1 MAEKR
6 IETVEMRAGDVKTG
20 FGNPRKITKKKKDE
34 LRNSIETFG
43 DFGSFIIDENDNII
57 GGNMRLSVIKEM
69 DPDTIILCKRLI
81 GYSETE
87 LRAINIKDNTH
98 SGDWDMDLLADW
110 TADLTVDLGLEK
122 ATKKEME
129 ERSIPEMELIHYE
142 KYDYVMIVCKNELD
156 YNRFYP
162 CSTLLEINLYT
173 KGKAVTVAENVTGNY
188 ANTAASDLQDFFNYL
203 DSEEIVDKLAAHG
216 MDISLEPPVRDLTN
230 LQNDSKYRYRAMAEA
245 TVSFSQEANGRYGI
259 GGMDAPNASGGGSAE
274 MADATSGVIEEVEIS
289 EETYEGGKA

>member
-156 YNRFYP
+156 YNDLIRKLGIEGAKVAI
-162 CSTLLEINLYT
+162 SKRKINARAIWYD
-173 KGKAVTVAENVTGNY
+173 KIKDQIFSGA
-188 ANTAASDLQDFFNYL
+188 DLQAKDGAK
-203 DSEEIVDKLAAHG
+203 E
-216 MDISLEPPVRDLTN
+216 
-230 LQNDSKYRYRAMAEA
+230 
-245 TVSFSQEANGRYGI
+245 
-259 GGMDAPNASGGGSAE
+259 
-274 MADATSGVIEEVEIS
+274 
-289 EETYEGGKA
+289 

>member
-43 DFGSFIIDENDNII
+43 DFGSFIIDEDDNII

-69 DPDTIILCKRLI
+69 NPDTIILCKRLI

-129 ERSIPEMELIHYE
+129 ERSMVRKFEEDSNGLVYHVIKTQMNFGLMYSFLYVSEHIEEWEMDMEDLGYNQTLA
-142 KYDYVMIVCKNELD
+142 YVVNTTMPD
-156 YNRFYP
+156 
-162 CSTLLEINLYT
+162 CSEFGTI
-173 KGKAVTVAENVTGNY
+173 G
-188 ANTAASDLQDFFNYL
+188 
-203 DSEEIVDKLAAHG
+203 I
-216 MDISLEPPVRDLTN
+216 EP
-230 LQNDSKYRYRAMAEA
+230 S
-245 TVSFSQEANGRYGI
+245 I
-259 GGMDAPNASGGGSAE
+259 GGLKR
-274 MADATSGVIEEVEIS
+274 IW
-289 EETYEGGKA
+289 

>member
-110 TADLTVDLGLEK
+110 TADLTVDLGEF
-122 ATKKEME
+122 
-129 ERSIPEMELIHYE
+129 SII
-142 KYDYVMIVCKNELD
+142 
-156 YNRFYP
+156 
-162 CSTLLEINLYT
+162 
-173 KGKAVTVAENVTGNY
+173 GAGAVVLGNIEPHC
-188 ANTAASDLQDFFNYL
+188 TAVGVPAKV
-203 DSEEIVDKLAAHG
+203 IK
-216 MDISLEPPVRDLTN
+216 R
-230 LQNDSKYRYRAMAEA
+230 RAD
-245 TVSFSQEANGRYGI
+245 R
-259 GGMDAPNASGGGSAE
+259 
-274 MADATSGVIEEVEIS
+274 
-289 EETYEGGKA
+289 